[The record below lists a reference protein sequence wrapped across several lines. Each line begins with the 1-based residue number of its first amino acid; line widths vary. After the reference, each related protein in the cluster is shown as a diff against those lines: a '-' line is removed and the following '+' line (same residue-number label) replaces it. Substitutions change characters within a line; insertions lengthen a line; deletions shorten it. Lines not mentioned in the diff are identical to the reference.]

1 MKLAYQVYASQFVG
15 DPELRD
21 DRGVIGWE
29 LRKATR
35 GIIMVAGDDLG
46 IDGFEVFAQ
55 RIYVINAC
63 IWILILGTRV
73 RICFDKALIG
83 LVHII
88 GSDGG
93 PGMAE

>member
-1 MKLAYQVYASQFVG
+1 MFCDGHRCLKLVIRLFLSRFVG

-35 GIIMVAGDDLG
+35 GIIVVAGDDVG
-46 IDGFEVFAQ
+46 IDGFELFAQ

-73 RICFDKALIG
+73 RICFEIG
-83 LVHII
+83 RAHV
-88 GSDGG
+88 
-93 PGMAE
+93 